1 MCIGLQVLCLKDHPH
16 DEANI
21 ARPEC
26 TADHNSLAYIIY
38 TSGTTG
44 KPKGVPVP
52 HCGIVNNLLHT
63 QEVCGFTSEDVFLQ
77 RTSISFDVAVLDTF
91 LPLQA
96 GACIVPV
103 EAEANKDA
111 RALLKQLK
119 GSSISIVAGVPS
131 QVSMHMIVYKGSQQ
145 VRSSSAPAYHPVG
158 AVPGTYGT
166 SSRYLRS
173 LPQVTSKFAC

>member
-1 MCIGLQVLCLKDHPH
+1 MEEQSL
-16 DEANI
+16 DEGQA

-26 TADHNSLAYIIY
+26 PANHDSLAYIIF

-44 KPKGVPVP
+44 RPKGVPVP
-52 HCGIVNNLLHT
+52 HCGIVNNLVHT
-63 QEVCGFTSEDVFLQ
+63 QAVCGFTPEDVFLQ

-119 GSSISIVAGVPS
+119 GSSISVVAGVPS
-131 QVSMHMIVYKGSQQ
+131 QVSTRLIH
-145 VRSSSAPAYHPVG
+145 
-158 AVPGTYGT
+158 
-166 SSRYLRS
+166 
-173 LPQVTSKFAC
+173 